1 MDGMDN
7 MMNPKQMPH
16 SIEAEQSVIGAI
28 LIDPELINSTGE
40 TLIPE
45 AFYRA
50 NHQHI
55 FRAMLMLNEQN
66 KKIDSVTLM
75 DQLAAESLLEEAGG
89 PAYLA
94 ELANNVPTTRNIH
107 FYIDIVFK
115 HAVKRQLI
123 RVADSIAEDG
133 YNPELD
139 LESLL
144 GDAEKRIL
152 EISASR
158 GTEGFKDIKDVLS
171 IVFDNAEQLDQNNG
185 QTPGIPTGY
194 RDLDQMTAGFNRND
208 LIIIAAR
215 PSVGKTAFALNIAQQ
230 VATHQDLYSV
240 GIFSLEMGAD
250 QLATRMIC
258 STGNVDSNRLRTGSM
273 TEEDWSRFT
282 VAVGKLSRTKIFIDD
297 TPGIRITDIRA
308 KCRRLKQEHGLDMI
322 MIDYL
327 QLIQGS
333 GSRSSDN
340 RQQEVSE
347 ISRMLKAIAREL
359 ECPVIALSQL
369 SRGVEQ
375 RQDKRPMMSDIRESG
390 SIEQDADIVAFLYR
404 DDYYSRGGEDEDG
417 EAVDAGVQD
426 ENGEIEIIIAKQ
438 RNGPTGTVKL
448 HFMKQ
453 YNKFTDIDYQHAGM
467 EFG

>member
-1 MDGMDN
+1 MDEMYEHN
-7 MMNPKQMPH
+7 RMPH
-16 SIEAEQSVIGAI
+16 SHEAEQSVLGAI
-28 LIDPELINSTGE
+28 FLDPELMSSTQE
-40 TLIPE
+40 ILLPE
-45 AFYRA
+45 SFYRGA
-50 NHQHI
+50 HQHI
-55 FRAMLMLNEQN
+55 FRAMMDLNEDG
-66 KKIDSVTLM
+66 KDIDIVTVL
-75 DQLAAESLLEEAGG
+75 DRLTQEGVVNEAGG
-89 PAYLA
+89 PQYLA
-94 ELANNVPTTRNIH
+94 EITSNVPTTRNIQ
-107 FYIDIVFK
+107 YYTDVVFK
-115 HAVKRQLI
+115 NAVKRKLI
-123 RVADSIAEDG
+123 HTADSIANDG
-133 YNPELD
+133 YNDELD
-139 LESLL
+139 LDTVLN
-144 GDAEKRIL
+144 DAERRIL
-152 EISASR
+152 ELSSTR
-158 GTEGFKDIKDVLS
+158 ESDDFKDIRDVLGQ
-171 IVFDNAEQLDQNNG
+171 VYDNAEQLDQNSG

-208 LIIIAAR
+208 LIILAAR
-215 PSVGKTAFALNIAQQ
+215 PSVGKTAFALNIAQK
-230 VATHQDLYSV
+230 VATHEDQYTV

-258 STGNVDSNRLRTGSM
+258 SSGNVDSNRLRTGTM
-273 TEEDWSRFT
+273 TEEDWNRFT

-297 TPGIRITDIRA
+297 TPGVRITDIRS

-322 MIDYL
+322 VIDYL

-333 GSRSSDN
+333 GSRASDN

-404 DDYYSRGGEDEDG
+404 DDYYNRGDG
-417 EAVDAGVQD
+417 DDDDDDGGFEPQTND

-453 YNKFTDIDYQHAGM
+453 YNKFTDIDYAHADMG
-467 EFG
+467 

>member
-1 MDGMDN
+1 MDEMYEHN
-7 MMNPKQMPH
+7 RMPH
-16 SIEAEQSVIGAI
+16 SHEAEQSVLGAI
-28 LIDPELINSTGE
+28 FLDPELMSSTQE
-40 TLIPE
+40 ILLPE
-45 AFYRA
+45 SFYRGA
-50 NHQHI
+50 HQHI
-55 FRAMLMLNEQN
+55 FRAMMDLNEDG
-66 KKIDSVTLM
+66 KDIDIVTVL
-75 DQLAAESLLEEAGG
+75 DRLTQEGVVNEAGG
-89 PAYLA
+89 PQYLA
-94 ELANNVPTTRNIH
+94 EITSNVPTTRNIQ
-107 FYIDIVFK
+107 YYTDVVFK
-115 HAVKRQLI
+115 NAVKRKLI
-123 RVADSIAEDG
+123 HTADSIANDG
-133 YNPELD
+133 YNDELD
-139 LESLL
+139 LDTVLN
-144 GDAEKRIL
+144 DAERRIL
-152 EISASR
+152 ELSSTR
-158 GTEGFKDIKDVLS
+158 ESGGFKDIRDVLGQ
-171 IVFDNAEQLDQNNG
+171 VYDNAEQLDQNSG

-208 LIIIAAR
+208 LIILAAR
-215 PSVGKTAFALNIAQQ
+215 PSVGKTAFALNIAQK
-230 VATHQDLYSV
+230 VATHEDQYTV

-258 STGNVDSNRLRTGSM
+258 SSGNVDSNRLRTGTM
-273 TEEDWSRFT
+273 TEEDWNRFT

-297 TPGIRITDIRA
+297 TPGVRITDIRS

-322 MIDYL
+322 VIDYL

-333 GSRSSDN
+333 GSRASDN

-404 DDYYSRGGEDEDG
+404 DDYYNRGDG
-417 EAVDAGVQD
+417 DDDDDDGGFEPQTND

-453 YNKFTDIDYQHAGM
+453 YNKFTDIDYAHADMG
-467 EFG
+467 

>member
-1 MDGMDN
+1 MDEMYEHN
-7 MMNPKQMPH
+7 RMPH
-16 SIEAEQSVIGAI
+16 SHEAEQSVLGAI
-28 LIDPELINSTGE
+28 FLDPELMSSTQE
-40 TLIPE
+40 ILLPE
-45 AFYRA
+45 SFYRGA
-50 NHQHI
+50 HQHI
-55 FRAMLMLNEQN
+55 FRAMMDLNEDG
-66 KKIDSVTLM
+66 KDIDIVTVL
-75 DQLAAESLLEEAGG
+75 DRLTQEGVVNEAGG
-89 PAYLA
+89 PQYLA
-94 ELANNVPTTRNIH
+94 EITSNVPTTRNIQ
-107 FYIDIVFK
+107 YYTDVVFK
-115 HAVKRQLI
+115 NAVKRKLI
-123 RVADSIAEDG
+123 HTADSIANDG
-133 YNPELD
+133 YNDELD
-139 LESLL
+139 LDTVLN
-144 GDAEKRIL
+144 DAERRIL
-152 EISASR
+152 ELSSTR
-158 GTEGFKDIKDVLS
+158 ESDGFKDIRDVLGQ
-171 IVFDNAEQLDQNNG
+171 VYDNAEQLDQNSG

-208 LIIIAAR
+208 LIILAAR
-215 PSVGKTAFALNIAQQ
+215 PSVGKTAFALNIAQK
-230 VATHQDLYSV
+230 VATHEDQYTV

-258 STGNVDSNRLRTGSM
+258 SSGNVDSNRLRTGTM
-273 TEEDWSRFT
+273 TEEDWNRFT

-297 TPGIRITDIRA
+297 TPGVRITDIRS

-322 MIDYL
+322 VIDYL

-333 GSRSSDN
+333 GSRASDN

-404 DDYYSRGGEDEDG
+404 DDYYNRGDG
-417 EAVDAGVQD
+417 DDDDDDGGFERQTND

-453 YNKFTDIDYQHAGM
+453 YNKFTDIDYAHADMG
-467 EFG
+467 

>member
-1 MDGMDN
+1 MDEMYEHN
-7 MMNPKQMPH
+7 RMPH
-16 SIEAEQSVIGAI
+16 SHEAEQSVLGAI
-28 LIDPELINSTGE
+28 FLDPELMSSTQE
-40 TLIPE
+40 ILLPE
-45 AFYRA
+45 SFYRGA
-50 NHQHI
+50 HQHI
-55 FRAMLMLNEQN
+55 FRAMMDLNEDG
-66 KKIDSVTLM
+66 KDIDIVTVL
-75 DQLAAESLLEEAGG
+75 DRLTQERVVNEAGG
-89 PAYLA
+89 PQYLA
-94 ELANNVPTTRNIH
+94 EITSNVPTTRNIQ
-107 FYIDIVFK
+107 YYTDVVFK
-115 HAVKRQLI
+115 NAVKRKLI
-123 RVADSIAEDG
+123 HTADSIANDG
-133 YNPELD
+133 YNDELD
-139 LESLL
+139 LDTVLN
-144 GDAEKRIL
+144 DAERRIL
-152 EISASR
+152 ELSSTR
-158 GTEGFKDIKDVLS
+158 ESDGFKDIRDVLGQ
-171 IVFDNAEQLDQNNG
+171 VYDNAEQLDQNSG

-208 LIIIAAR
+208 LIILAAR
-215 PSVGKTAFALNIAQQ
+215 PSVGKTAFALNIAQK
-230 VATHQDLYSV
+230 VATHEDQYTV

-258 STGNVDSNRLRTGSM
+258 SSGNVDSNRLRTGTM
-273 TEEDWSRFT
+273 TEEDWNRFT

-297 TPGIRITDIRA
+297 TPGVRITDIRS

-322 MIDYL
+322 VIDYL

-333 GSRSSDN
+333 GSRASDN

-404 DDYYSRGGEDEDG
+404 DDYYNRGDG
-417 EAVDAGVQD
+417 DDDDDDGGFEPQTND

-453 YNKFTDIDYQHAGM
+453 YNKFTDIDYAHADMG
-467 EFG
+467 